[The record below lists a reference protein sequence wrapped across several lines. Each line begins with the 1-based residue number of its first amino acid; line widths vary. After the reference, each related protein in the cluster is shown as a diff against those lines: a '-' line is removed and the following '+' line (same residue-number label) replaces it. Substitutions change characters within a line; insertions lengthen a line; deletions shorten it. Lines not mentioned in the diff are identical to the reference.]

1 MRSQNTPLN
10 LRLRCS
16 LDHFAARLHPDIEE
30 RAGDQQEE
38 DTREEEPR
46 QRIGLMEVVPRE
58 DHRQTNRGNPDH
70 LALECDAHCTPANIK
85 RDGQFTDSREG
96 E

>member
-1 MRSQNTPLN
+1 
-10 LRLRCS
+10 
-16 LDHFAARLHPDIEE
+16 
-30 RAGDQQEE
+30 
-38 DTREEEPR
+38 
-46 QRIGLMEVVPRE
+46 MEVAPRE

-70 LALECDAHCTPANIK
+70 LALEGDAHCTPANIK